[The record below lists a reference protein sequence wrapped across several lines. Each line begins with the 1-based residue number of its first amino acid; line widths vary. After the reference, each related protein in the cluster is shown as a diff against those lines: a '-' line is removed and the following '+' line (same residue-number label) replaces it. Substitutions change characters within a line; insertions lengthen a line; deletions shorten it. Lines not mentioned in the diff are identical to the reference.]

1 MMVLKE
7 DFQRIFL
14 SKGLNE
20 EKEPFMPRCGARIF
34 LARQTACKV
43 PETGMSWSEGVITRR
58 LKSSECLE

>member
-1 MMVLKE
+1 MVLKE

-20 EKEPFMPRCGARIF
+20 EKEPFMPRCGARMF

-43 PETGMSWSEGVITRR
+43 PETGMSWE
-58 LKSSECLE
+58 L